1 MSSTA
6 KAPSKTPA
14 KAPAKRDVTNPL
26 IRKAG
31 ANVAPATTTQPKAA
45 AENEDPTAVAK
56 ELAATKALVAQ
67 LLAEKEAQEKMNA
80 AAEGNDEEENG
91 HNGTNHGTNRAED
104 HQDVSDED
112 PNKPDDMD
120 IDDKDDDDATGPTA
134 VSVTQPAPSNNH
146 ITCVA
151 KIAKPKGRNYSLQ
164 VEMGLSGST
173 KKTRQ
178 YNTILREVRDLSLNA
193 QLPWDKA
200 WADIS
205 ARAKADFF
213 AVVAARHPFLAK
225 FRNNWATEKIVR
237 QYLSNKR
244 KTNYKKGTMDVPAKY
259 SHLKDNA
266 AKRDQSKSW
275 KKTAVIILE
284 AKKQEKCRANRQEK
298 KKSKEASTEAM
309 KEKEF
314 VKGSSKDGNGDEDEM
329 ALDG

>member
-14 KAPAKRDVTNPL
+14 KAPAKRDATNPL

-45 AENEDPTAVAK
+45 ALKRSRARYLSNNSKENEDPTAVAK
-56 ELAATKALVAQ
+56 ELAAAKALVAQ

-80 AAEGNDEEENG
+80 AAEDNDEEEN
-91 HNGTNHGTNRAED
+91 
-104 HQDVSDED
+104 DED
-112 PNKPDDMD
+112 PNKPDEMD
-120 IDDKDDDDATGPTA
+120 IDDKDDDDATGPAA
-134 VSVTQPAPSNNH
+134 VSVTQPAPGNNH
-146 ITCVA
+146 ITRVA

-164 VEMGLSGST
+164 VEMGLGGST
-173 KKTRQ
+173 KKTGQ

-193 QLPWDKA
+193 RLPWDKA

-225 FRNNWATEKIVR
+225 FENNWATEKIVR
-237 QYLSNKR
+237 QYFSNKR

-266 AKRDQSKSW
+266 AKRDQSKSR
-275 KKTAVIILE
+275 KKTAVIVLE
-284 AKKQEKCRANRQEK
+284 AKKREKRRANRQEK
-298 KKSKEASTEAM
+298 KKSKEASAEGM

-314 VKGSSKDGNGDEDEM
+314 VEGSSKDGNGDEDEM